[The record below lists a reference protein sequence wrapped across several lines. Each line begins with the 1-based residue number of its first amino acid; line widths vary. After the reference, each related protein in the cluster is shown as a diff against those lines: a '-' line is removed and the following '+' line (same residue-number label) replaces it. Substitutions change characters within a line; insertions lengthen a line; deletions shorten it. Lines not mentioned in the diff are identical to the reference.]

1 MNGLSSTW
9 SWSPAVSI
17 GLAVAVLAYWRGAR
31 RVVHA
36 LDGRARVTAR
46 RLRAL
51 SFYAGIGV
59 VCVALQSPVDTMSDQ
74 VFWSHMLQHLLLI
87 MVAAPLLVLGGPLTP
102 MLRGLPLGARRTVLG
117 FAANRK
123 WTRGL
128 GGVILFALRP
138 GPVLVIFVAD
148 LYAWHW
154 NFLFAATLQ
163 HPVVHIFEHCC
174 FLATAVVFWGQ
185 LIEQRG
191 VRVRLSLPQRILY
204 CITAAGVSNILSM
217 YFVFSPHADYPYY
230 AAVTHRPFR
239 ISALADQQFAGALMW
254 VPVLFIFGG
263 AAVICFVLWLR
274 EQDAMDSRPVQRT
287 RSPGVVLAS
296 SNQRMHPVIE
306 AVHPYNE
313 RSIVERDK

>member
-1 MNGLSSTW
+1 MNDLSSAW
-9 SWSPAVSI
+9 SWSPAVTV
-17 GLAVAVLAYWRGAR
+17 GLALAVLVYWRGAH

-36 LDGRARVTAR
+36 LDGKARVTAR

-123 WTRGL
+123 WARSL
-128 GGVILFALRP
+128 GRFVLLAVRP
-138 GPVLVIFVAD
+138 GPVLVIFLVD
-148 LYAWHW
+148 LYIWHW
-154 NFLFAATLQ
+154 NSLFVATLQ
-163 HPVVHIFEHCC
+163 HPVVHIFEHLC
-174 FLATAVVFWGQ
+174 FLTTAMLFWGQ

-191 VRVRLSLPQRILY
+191 VHLRLSLPKRILY
-204 CITAAGVSNILSM
+204 LITAAGVSNVLSM

-230 AAVTHRPFR
+230 AAVAHRPFG
-239 ISALADQQFAGALMW
+239 ISAMADQQFAGALMW

-263 AAVICFVLWLR
+263 AAVVCFVLWLR
-274 EQDAMDSRPVQRT
+274 EQDAMDSRPTLRSHPIVVVQAAGSQRLY
-287 RSPGVVLAS
+287 PVVDTV
-296 SNQRMHPVIE
+296 R
-306 AVHPYNE
+306 PYNE
-313 RSIVERDK
+313 QLIVERGK